1 MARRRRCRHDRRRT
15 DPEEYEAAA
24 ALLEAA
30 CPARPGDAL
39 EVVMAYCRWSDFFA
53 HDSMTSP
60 RLDFFAHDCRR
71 DGVPVDATR
80 RGRRHRLA
88 KLPNLSLFL
97 LT

>member
-1 MARRRRCRHDRRRT
+1 
-15 DPEEYEAAA
+15 
-24 ALLEAA
+24 
-30 CPARPGDAL
+30 
-39 EVVMAYCRWSDFFA
+39 
-53 HDSMTSP
+53 MTSP